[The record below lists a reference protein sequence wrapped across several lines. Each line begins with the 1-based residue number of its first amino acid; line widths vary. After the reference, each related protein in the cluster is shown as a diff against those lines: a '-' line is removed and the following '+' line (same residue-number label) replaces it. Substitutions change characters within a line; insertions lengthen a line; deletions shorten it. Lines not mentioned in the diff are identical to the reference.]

1 MLFRPRM
8 LRSRPAV
15 LIASLALISG
25 CAARPGPTPAAST
38 DIQLAPAPRS
48 PEAQAKGEAGTSG
61 VVLVWGSAGDGPP
74 RTWHVGE
81 GGAVI
86 REEPGIAVATRRGVW
101 RWETRAKEVETEA
114 CELWDGDMREPGEGT
129 ATDAELVLR
138 EGDERQAVITSP
150 ERDEGNVFQH
160 SAVLIGS
167 VGAYLFIEERT
178 YSDHCGAHG
187 SEGAAFTV
195 WDAERGGAVDLLAEV
210 AGVPPLQRAAEAM
223 LEALEEDP
231 EAAWREGEPMQLVKL
246 APAYDARG
254 SLRLT
259 AQFVR
264 SACYACS
271 DGAWSSY
278 SRSSMVPLPR
288 SPARLAAWTASPPA
302 VQAFL
307 AQTPGVKLGGW
318 SRAGQDE

>member
-1 MLFRPRM
+1 M
-8 LRSRPAV
+8 LRSRPAA

-25 CAARPGPTPAAST
+25 CAARPGPTPVASI

-48 PEAQAKGEAGTSG
+48 PEAQAAGDAGTSG
-61 VVLVWGSAGDGPP
+61 VVLVWGSAGDGAP

-86 REEPGIAVATRRGVW
+86 GEEPGIVVATRSGVW
-101 RWETRAKEVETEA
+101 RWEARAKEVETEA
-114 CELWDGDMREPGEGT
+114 CDLWDGDVREPGEGT

-138 EGDERQAVITSP
+138 GGGERQVVIAAP
-150 ERDEGNVFQH
+150 DHDEGNVFQH
-160 SAVLIGS
+160 SAGVIGS
-167 VGAYLFIEERT
+167 VGGYLFIEERT

-187 SEGAAFTV
+187 SEGAAFMV
-195 WDAERGGAVDLLAEV
+195 WDVERGAAVDLLAEV
-210 AGVPPLQRAAEAM
+210 AGVPSLRRAAEAT
-223 LEALEEDP
+223 LEAQEEDP
-231 EAAWREGEPMQLVKL
+231 EGGWREGEPMQLVKL

-254 SLRLT
+254 ALRLT

-278 SRSSMVPLPR
+278 SRSAMVPLPR
-288 SPARLAAWTASPPA
+288 SPARLAAWSEPPPA

-318 SRAGQDE
+318 SRASQDE